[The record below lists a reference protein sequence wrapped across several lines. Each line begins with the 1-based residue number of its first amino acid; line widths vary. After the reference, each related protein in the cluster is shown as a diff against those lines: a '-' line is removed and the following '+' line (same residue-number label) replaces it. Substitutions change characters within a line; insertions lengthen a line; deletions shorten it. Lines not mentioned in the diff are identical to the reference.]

1 MVSKSTFMEAGV
13 QKIISGIDDLF
24 TSEHIQI
31 DERLVKNPDEYFD
44 VFKYNNS
51 EDYQTWQKENA
62 DAGRI
67 DVICTSIEFLHQA
80 PDDDVLNEGL
90 ERISEYLSKDRKMF
104 SNIAA
109 ILIPNAFDTAWTYH
123 FDIACDFRNNDILS
137 FLDTVATIY
146 GVLMYIHDKHTI
158 TDPVRFNRYEIT
170 FFKLKSDNRI
180 YRLDGRPFEEIIFQ
194 LRNTFRMKQADDMKY
209 IQNGL
214 ECTHF
219 FEDVYTSNP
228 CSKDAAPVLMS
239 DILRKITNWVY
250 KQQERKRKIALK
262 YRISDEAKS
271 LLIRSNV
278 LSVYRGQLI

>member
-1 MVSKSTFMEAGV
+1 M
-13 QKIISGIDDLF
+13 
-24 TSEHIQI
+24 
-31 DERLVKNPDEYFD
+31 
-44 VFKYNNS
+44 
-51 EDYQTWQKENA
+51 
-62 DAGRI
+62 
-67 DVICTSIEFLHQA
+67 
-80 PDDDVLNEGL
+80 NEGL
-90 ERISEYLSKDRKMF
+90 ERISEYLSKDRKKF

-137 FLDTVATIY
+137 FLDTVATVY
-146 GVLMYIHDKHTI
+146 GVLMYIQDKHNV
-158 TDPVRFNRYEIT
+158 TDSVRFNRYEIT

-194 LRNTFRMKQADDMKY
+194 LRNTFRMVQTDDIKH

-214 ECTHF
+214 KCTHF
-219 FEDVYTSNP
+219 FEDVYTSNH
-228 CSKDAAPVLMS
+228 CSKDATPVLMS

-278 LSVYRGQLI
+278 LAVSLGQLI